1 MDGTR
6 VLGAL
11 CGALFVVSSCAGSED
26 GGMRYGP
33 PGDAG
38 KILDASADRGG
49 NAGTFGAGG
58 TGGTGSGGTGGRN
71 PRDAGRDRNVRDADS
86 DADNCGDEIVQGNE
100 ECDDGNRLPGDG
112 CDDSCRSEPPP
123 PYDTCTGEKVTLMD
137 PGDGSR
143 HGTVTGST
151 SLLSAE
157 YSATCG
163 GTGKDAVYNLTSDIT
178 GRLKIKATSATFN
191 EILYARS
198 SCTNTASTSSM
209 GCAATS
215 AIPGTELL
223 EFGVTAG
230 VTYYVFV
237 DSTTPENGSFALDL
251 SITPARCGNSV
262 VDGGEECD
270 DGGSAP
276 GDGCDTACLLEP
288 AGPRDQC
295 PGEVVLL
302 DDSEPR
308 RAKVTA
314 STINLTH
321 QLTAA
326 AGTPCLLSGTT
337 KDGVFQLTANN
348 DGRLRVTATSN
359 GDVALYVRDN
369 CTSTTAAS
377 QLACSNVIAGSG
389 EESISMPVRERVT
402 YYFVVDG
409 AAGKEQSFTLDF
421 TLSNA
426 ACGNDVLDGGEEC
439 DGRDTPVGYLCGTSC
454 RILRPPHDECPGQPT
469 VLSGSADGP
478 YIATVSESS
487 KYLFDDYVS
496 STCNTTGRDA
506 VYAVTA
512 PIDGQLEAGVPL
524 SGFDAALYVR
534 STCESPS
541 TELMC
546 SDQTTGAANERV
558 VAPVFAGNTYYVF
571 VDGNATTEG
580 ENYVLDL
587 RLTKAACGD
596 GLLGANE
603 QCDDSNLS
611 NGDGCSSSCVLER
624 PIGNDFCAGQLLP
637 LAPAGGADV
646 AQITAT
652 TANLASDFQA
662 NCGGVGARDAVYA
675 IQPTITGRL
684 TATLTP
690 HFNAAL
696 YARSGCAEG
705 SAQHACSNNA
715 DGQGTETLTFPVSAG
730 STHYLFVDGVTAG
743 GGLSAGTF
751 TLKVVVS
758 PL

>member
-1 MDGTR
+1 MGW
-6 VLGAL
+6 LCAAL
-11 CGALFVVSSCAGSED
+11 LVVSSCAGGEDAAPRFNQPRD
-26 GGMRYGP
+26 GGKR
-33 PGDAG
+33 
-38 KILDASADRGG
+38 LDASGDSGG
-49 NAGTFGAGG
+49 QAGTFGAGG
-58 TGGTGSGGTGGRN
+58 SSGAGTGGSGGR
-71 PRDAGRDRNVRDADS
+71 RDAGRDRDVRDAGG

-112 CDDSCRSEPPP
+112 CDETCHAEPPP
-123 PYDTCTGEKVTLMD
+123 PYDTCTGERITLMD

-143 HGTVTGST
+143 HATISGST

-157 YSATCG
+157 YNATCG
-163 GTGKDAVYNLTSDIT
+163 GTGKDAVYNVTPDVT
-178 GRLKIKATSATFN
+178 GRLTLKATSATFN

-198 SCTNTASTSSM
+198 ACTSTAATNSM

-230 VTYYVFV
+230 VTYYLFV
-237 DSTTPENGSFALDL
+237 DSTSPENGAFALDL
-251 SITPARCGNSV
+251 SISPARCGNSV

-270 DGGSAP
+270 DGGSDP
-276 GDGCDTACLLEP
+276 GDGCGATCLLEP
-288 AGPRDQC
+288 AGARDQC
-295 PGEVVLL
+295 PGEVVTL

-308 RAKVTA
+308 KATVTA

-321 QLTAA
+321 HANVTGAT
-326 AGTPCLLSGTT
+326 GTPCQLSGTT
-337 KDGVFQLTANN
+337 KDGVFQLTANSN
-348 DGRLRVTATSN
+348 GRLRVTATSS

-369 CTSTTAAS
+369 CTSATPAS
-377 QLACSNVIAGSG
+377 QLACSNVIAAAG
-389 EESISMPVRERVT
+389 EEEIDMPVRERVT

-409 AAGKEQSFTLDF
+409 AAGKDQRFTLDF
-421 TLSNA
+421 SLSKA

-439 DGRDTPVGYLCGTSC
+439 DGRDTPIGYLCGTTC

-469 VLSGSADGP
+469 VLSGSGNGP
-478 YIATVSESS
+478 YIATVNESS

-512 PIDGQLEAGVPL
+512 PIDGQLEASVPV
-524 SGFDAALYVR
+524 SAFDAVVYVR
-534 STCESPS
+534 SACESPGA
-541 TELMC
+541 ELVC
-546 SDQTTGAANERV
+546 SDQTTGLANERV
-558 VAPVFAGNTYYVF
+558 VAPVRAGNTYYVF
-571 VDGNATTEG
+571 VDGNATLDG
-580 ENYVLDL
+580 ENFVLDL
-587 RLTKAACGD
+587 RVTAAVCGD
-596 GLLGANE
+596 GMLGANE

-611 NGDGCSSSCVLER
+611 NGDGCSSSCNLEQ

-637 LAPAGGADV
+637 LTPAGGADV
-646 AQITAT
+646 AQITAS
-652 TANLASDFQA
+652 TANLASDFQGT
-662 NCGGVGARDAVYA
+662 CGGAGARDAVYA
-675 IQPTITGRL
+675 IQPTVTGRL

-696 YARSGCAEG
+696 YARSSCPEG
-705 SAQHACSNNA
+705 SAQHACMNTA

-743 GGLSAGTF
+743 GGLSAGPF